1 MMFIFAFRL
10 KLSIVQKIHNVF
22 VLNTLIM
29 PFTGIKEKKK
39 LTGSKREKSKFFS
52 CIKYDT
58 DCKKQY
64 FYP

>member
-1 MMFIFAFRL
+1 MMFVFAFRL
-10 KLSIVQKIHNVF
+10 KLLFLREKNIPCICAKYFNY
-22 VLNTLIM
+22 TLQWD
-29 PFTGIKEKKK
+29 KRKKADSKKK
-39 LTGSKREKSKFFS
+39 KKSKFFS